1 VLTLDI
7 HLPEPTKSDGRH
19 FLEFWRRLT
28 YTTGMSSSDGD
39 ATLSELCGGA
49 IELGAESHLERQ

>member
-28 YTTGMSSSDGD
+28 YTTGMSSLDGD
-39 ATLSELCGGA
+39 ATLSGLRGGA
-49 IELGAESHLERQ
+49 IELEAEIHLERQ